1 MKKTIAFAGSL
12 ILFGLPVVG
21 QAEETVDQKIQQQ
34 TERINDIKGQSSSI
48 EAYKQETEAEIKQIE
63 AEIAALFEEKSTT
76 EQQVNKIVLDI
87 QDLEEKIAKRTE
99 TLANQARD
107 IQVSEPS
114 SNMMESLLAAE
125 SFGEVIQRAIA
136 SVTIMNASNSIVEQ
150 QQQDIETSQVLEK
163 DLTEKLEEI
172 DANTQTVE
180 KKQTELA
187 DIHLNQE
194 VELAALAISLNEE
207 EEKKGDLEKEK
218 AEAERKREA
227 ALKQKAEEEALAQQA
242 KAAAE
247 AEAEKQAVAKAEAK
261 NIAAKQEANQVNADV
276 SKTETTTV
284 TASASS
290 IVTPDEAVEEVSSDK
305 SDTPATTSGWS
316 MPVDAVHVS
325 SRFGY
330 RTDPTGSSGN
340 QHNGI
345 DFTGASGTPIYAIQ
359 AGEVVEA
366 GYGPSTGNYVI
377 IKHSNGIYSYYMHF
391 NHLPAVS
398 VGQSVS
404 ARQYIGGMGTTGNS
418 TGVHLH
424 LGMATGLW
432 SGFFDPASELG
443 I

>member
-1 MKKTIAFAGSL
+1 MKKTLAFAGSL
-12 ILFGLPVVG
+12 ILFALPLVG

-34 TERINDIKGQSSSI
+34 TDRINDIKGKSASV
-48 EAYKQETEAEIKQIE
+48 EAYKQATEKEIQQIE
-63 AEIAALFEEKSTT
+63 AEIAALFDEKSTT
-76 EQQVNKIVLDI
+76 EQQVNQIVLEI
-87 QDLEEKIAKRTE
+87 QTLEEKIAKRTE

-114 SNMMESLLAAE
+114 SNMMDSLLTAE

-150 QQQDIETSQVLEK
+150 QQKDIETSQALEEELTAK
-163 DLTEKLEEI
+163 LTEI
-172 DANTQTVE
+172 DNNTQTVE

-187 DIHLNQE
+187 DIHMNQE
-194 VELAALAISLNEE
+194 VELATLAISLNEE
-207 EEKKGDLEKEK
+207 EGKKADLEKEK

-227 ALKQKAEEEALAQQA
+227 ALKQKAAEEALAKEA
-242 KAAAE
+242 EAAAK
-247 AEAEKQAVAKAEAK
+247 AEAEKQAALQAEAEISQARQSQK
-261 NIAAKQEANQVNADV
+261 QSTTTAAKTEKAVV
-276 SKTETTTV
+276 STVPVKESVENDSTETP
-284 TASASS
+284 TAA
-290 IVTPDEAVEEVSSDK
+290 
-305 SDTPATTSGWS
+305 SGWS
-316 MPVDAVHVS
+316 MPVDAVHIS

-330 RTDPTGSSGN
+330 RSDPTGSSGN

-359 AGEVVEA
+359 AGTVVEA
-366 GYGPSTGNYVI
+366 GYGPSTGNYVV
-377 IKHSNGIYSYYMHF
+377 IKHDNGIYSYYMHF
-391 NHLPAVS
+391 NQLPAVS

-432 SGFFDPASELG
+432 SGFFDPASELSL
-443 I
+443 

>member
-1 MKKTIAFAGSL
+1 MKKSIAVVGSL
-12 ILFGLPVVG
+12 ILLGLPMVG

-34 TERINDIKGQSSSI
+34 TERINDIKGKSASVAAFK
-48 EAYKQETEAEIKQIE
+48 EATEKEIQQIE
-63 AEIAALFEEKSTT
+63 AEIATLFEAKSAT
-76 EQQVNKIVLDI
+76 EQQVNTIVLEI
-87 QDLEEKIAKRTE
+87 QDLEKKIAKRTE

-107 IQVSEPS
+107 IQLSEPS
-114 SNMMESLLAAE
+114 NNVMESLLAAE

-150 QQQDIETSQVLEK
+150 QQKDIETSQILEK
-163 DLTEKLEEI
+163 ELTEKLTEI
-172 DANTQTVE
+172 ETNTKTVE

-207 EEKKGDLEKEK
+207 EDKKSDLEKEK
-218 AEAERKREA
+218 AEAERKREV
-227 ALKQKAEEEALAQQA
+227 ALKQKAEEEALAKKA
-242 KAAAE
+242 KE
-247 AEAEKQAVAKAEAK
+247 AAKAEEAK
-261 NIAAKQEANQVNADV
+261 QVAAQAETEKNTAEQEKNQTAAVAAKTKTTVAASSAVMNQVKEPETAT
-276 SKTETTTV
+276 SKETEQ
-284 TASASS
+284 
-290 IVTPDEAVEEVSSDK
+290 
-305 SDTPATTSGWS
+305 PATSGGWS
-316 MPVDAVHVS
+316 MPVDSVHVS

-377 IKHSNGIYSYYMHF
+377 IKHANGIYSYYMHF
-391 NHLPAVS
+391 NSLPAVS

-443 I
+443 V

>member
-227 ALKQKAEEEALAQQA
+227 ALKQKAEEEALKPIFEICTGTSGAINY
-242 KAAAE
+242 E
-247 AEAEKQAVAKAEAK
+247 NLEP
-261 NIAAKQEANQVNADV
+261 ANLLAINTTEVN
-276 SKTETTTV
+276 KTSEYNYYPLIV
-284 TASASS
+284 GSS
-290 IVTPDEAVEEVSSDK
+290 IILV
-305 SDTPATTSGWS
+305 
-316 MPVDAVHVS
+316 
-325 SRFGY
+325 
-330 RTDPTGSSGN
+330 
-340 QHNGI
+340 GI
-345 DFTGASGTPIYAIQ
+345 S
-359 AGEVVEA
+359 
-366 GYGPSTGNYVI
+366 
-377 IKHSNGIYSYYMHF
+377 
-391 NHLPAVS
+391 
-398 VGQSVS
+398 
-404 ARQYIGGMGTTGNS
+404 
-418 TGVHLH
+418 
-424 LGMATGLW
+424 
-432 SGFFDPASELG
+432 LG
-443 I
+443 ILYKRKTLRG

>member
-1 MKKTIAFAGSL
+1 MKKTLAFAGSL
-12 ILFGLPVVG
+12 ILFALPLVG

-34 TERINDIKGQSSSI
+34 IDRINNIKGKSASV
-48 EAYKQETEAEIKQIE
+48 EAYKQATEKEIQQIE
-63 AEIAALFEEKSTT
+63 AEIAALFDEKSTT
-76 EQQVNKIVLDI
+76 EQQVNQIVLEI
-87 QDLEEKIAKRTE
+87 QTLEGKIAKRTE

-114 SNMMESLLAAE
+114 SKMMDSLLTAE

-150 QQQDIETSQVLEK
+150 QQKDIETSQALEEELTAK
-163 DLTEKLEEI
+163 LTEI
-172 DANTQTVE
+172 DNNTQTVE

-187 DIHLNQE
+187 DIYLNQE

-207 EEKKGDLEKEK
+207 EGKKADLEKEK

-227 ALKQKAEEEALAQQA
+227 ALKQKAAEEALAKEV
-242 KAAAE
+242 KAAAK
-247 AEAEKQAVAKAEAK
+247 AEAEKQAALQAEVEISQARQSQK
-261 NIAAKQEANQVNADV
+261 QSTNTAAKTEKAVV
-276 SKTETTTV
+276 STVPVKESVENDSTETETP
-284 TASASS
+284 TAA
-290 IVTPDEAVEEVSSDK
+290 
-305 SDTPATTSGWS
+305 SGWS
-316 MPVDAVHVS
+316 MPVDAVHIS

-330 RTDPTGSSGN
+330 RSDPTGSSGN

-345 DFTGASGTPIYAIQ
+345 DFTGASGTPIYAMQ
-359 AGEVVEA
+359 AGTVVEA
-366 GYGPSTGNYVI
+366 GYGPSTGNYVV
-377 IKHSNGIYSYYMHF
+377 IKHDNGIYSYYMHF
-391 NHLPAVS
+391 NQLPAVS

-443 I
+443 L

>member
-1 MKKTIAFAGSL
+1 MKKTLAFAGSL
-12 ILFGLPVVG
+12 ILFALPVVG

-34 TERINDIKGQSSSI
+34 IDRINDIKGKSASVES
-48 EAYKQETEAEIKQIE
+48 YKQATEKEIQQIE
-63 AEIAALFEEKSTT
+63 AEIAALFDEKSTT
-76 EQQVNKIVLDI
+76 EQQVNQIVLEI
-87 QDLEEKIAKRTE
+87 QTLEEKIAKRTE

-114 SNMMESLLAAE
+114 SNMMDSLLTAE

-150 QQQDIETSQVLEK
+150 QQKDIETSQALEEELTAK
-163 DLTEKLEEI
+163 LTEI
-172 DANTQTVE
+172 DNNTQTVE

-207 EEKKGDLEKEK
+207 EGKKADLEKEK

-227 ALKQKAEEEALAQQA
+227 ALKQKAAEEALAKEA
-242 KAAAE
+242 EAAAK
-247 AEAEKQAVAKAEAK
+247 AEAEKQAALQAEAEK
-261 NIAAKQEANQVNADV
+261 SQSRQTPKQSTNTAAKTEKAVV
-276 SKTETTTV
+276 STVPVKESVENDSTETETETP
-284 TASASS
+284 TAA
-290 IVTPDEAVEEVSSDK
+290 
-305 SDTPATTSGWS
+305 SGWS
-316 MPVDAVHVS
+316 MPVDAVHIS

-330 RTDPTGSSGN
+330 RSDPTGSSGN

-345 DFTGASGTPIYAIQ
+345 DFTGASGTPIYAMQ
-359 AGEVVEA
+359 AGTVVEA
-366 GYGPSTGNYVI
+366 GYGPSTGNYVV
-377 IKHSNGIYSYYMHF
+377 IKHDNGIYSYYMHF
-391 NHLPAVS
+391 NQLPAVS

-432 SGFFDPASELG
+432 SGFFDPAIELG
-443 I
+443 L

>member
-1 MKKTIAFAGSL
+1 MKKTLAFAGSL
-12 ILFGLPVVG
+12 ILFALPLVG

-34 TERINDIKGQSSSI
+34 IDRINDIKGKSASV
-48 EAYKQETEAEIKQIE
+48 EAYKQATEKEIQQIE
-63 AEIAALFEEKSTT
+63 AEIAALFDEKSTT
-76 EQQVNKIVLDI
+76 EQQVNQIVLEI
-87 QDLEEKIAKRTE
+87 QTLEEKIAKRTE

-114 SNMMESLLAAE
+114 SNMMDSLLTAE

-150 QQQDIETSQVLEK
+150 QQKDIETSQALEEELTAK
-163 DLTEKLEEI
+163 LTEI
-172 DANTQTVE
+172 DNNTQTVE

-187 DIHLNQE
+187 DIYLNQE

-207 EEKKGDLEKEK
+207 EGKKADLEKEK

-227 ALKQKAEEEALAQQA
+227 ALKQKAAEEALAKEA
-242 KAAAE
+242 EAAAK
-247 AEAEKQAVAKAEAK
+247 AEAEKQAALQAEVEISQARQSQK
-261 NIAAKQEANQVNADV
+261 QSTNTAAKTEKAVV
-276 SKTETTTV
+276 STVPVKESGENVPTETETP
-284 TASASS
+284 TAA
-290 IVTPDEAVEEVSSDK
+290 
-305 SDTPATTSGWS
+305 SGWS
-316 MPVDAVHVS
+316 MPVDAVHIS

-330 RTDPTGSSGN
+330 RSDPTGSSGN

-345 DFTGASGTPIYAIQ
+345 DFTGASGTPIYAMQ
-359 AGEVVEA
+359 AGTVVEA
-366 GYGPSTGNYVI
+366 GYGPSTGNYVV
-377 IKHSNGIYSYYMHF
+377 IKHDNGIYSYYMHF
-391 NHLPAVS
+391 NQLPAVS

-432 SGFFDPASELG
+432 SGFFDPAIELG
-443 I
+443 L